1 LKFLKVRC
9 NNYGIS
15 FYIQENLKS
24 EINVLGKM
32 LEFIEK
38 HFNNTG
44 ISFINIGG
52 INKSKYIEKEAI
64 EKAKNSLKINQIN
77 LEIGRNIVA
86 DTIDMETRIIREKMV
101 GDTKTIIIKNG
112 IYSGFFDILL
122 YNKKF
127 SIYLLTKNNKE
138 IKFEHV
144 ANTEADYKIFMCGG
158 SSDSGDKIGEM
169 YINSKYKDELKEGT
183 KIIVKDVGAYFEE
196 FFMSYS
202 SDLKIKYI
210 SKNSID

>member
-1 LKFLKVRC
+1 MISRKQKF
-9 NNYGIS
+9 IS
-15 FYIQENLKS
+15 MLFILTGMIGLFFLFYH
-24 EINVLGKM
+24 V
-32 LEFIEK
+32 
-38 HFNNTG
+38 
-44 ISFINIGG
+44 
-52 INKSKYIEKEAI
+52 
-64 EKAKNSLKINQIN
+64 
-77 LEIGRNIVA
+77 
-86 DTIDMETRIIREKMV
+86 
-101 GDTKTIIIKNG
+101 
-112 IYSGFFDILL
+112 
-122 YNKKF
+122 
-127 SIYLLTKNNKE
+127 